1 MEKLDISPNK
11 TLRVAPFAPT
21 GGAGLGR
28 TDSPGIYLGPWS
40 TSATP
45 AYARDM
51 SGRFLEVNAAFVR
64 KFGKIKVEG
73 SDLSAVSSLIHSEEL
88 PTLATAETELKRPP
102 HQTFRVQRWLTPQG
116 WRWMSWEESAIF
128 SEDDELVAV
137 RSVGHDITRQR
148 LAEELYLKLSR
159 AVEQSPVAMVI
170 TDLDGRVQYVN
181 PKFTQACGY
190 TLEEIFERNIPVLR
204 EGHPNEE
211 SYQRFWTT
219 IREGKQWQGEL
230 VRQKGNGPKVWE
242 SVQVSCLRNA
252 TGEITNLL
260 CLKED
265 ITDRKR
271 LEDELRQAQK
281 MESLGT
287 LAGGIA
293 HDFNNLLAVINGYVE
308 LSMLHP
314 NEPTLL
320 QKSLRE
326 IRRASQRAIGLVRQ
340 ILTFSRKAEI
350 NFVPLDLNQQIRD
363 LVALLA
369 ETFPRKV
376 TFAMSLTDGLPAL
389 LADQNQLQ
397 QVVLNLCVNARDA
410 MPNGGVISIATQL
423 IAGSSLPYAD
433 AQRDKNYAC
442 FQVSDTGIGM
452 PAEVRARIFE
462 PFFTTKQSSQGTG
475 LGLAVVYG
483 IVTSHRGYIEVDSTP
498 DVGSSFKLYLPL
510 IESAAAPVAAGQDQ
524 SFPDGSESILI
535 VDDEDPLR
543 NLLRTAFTRKGYSV
557 TSARDGLEAVDFVED
572 LQSEFDAVLLDLN
585 MPGASG
591 IDVLKAIKAK
601 RPQLP
606 VLIVSGHITAET
618 RIELG
623 KLGQREFM
631 TKPYSLD
638 ELGRRLRKL
647 LDQSEQ

>member
-1 MEKLDISPNK
+1 MEKLEISPTK
-11 TLRVAPFAPT
+11 TLRVAPLIAAGIATSGRNDAP
-21 GGAGLGR
+21 GV
-28 TDSPGIYLGPWS
+28 YLGPWS

-51 SGRFLEVNAAFVR
+51 SGRFLEINAAFVR
-64 KFGKIKVEG
+64 KFGKIKIDG
-73 SDLSAVSSLIHSEEL
+73 ADQSIVSSLIHAEEL
-88 PTLATAETELKRPP
+88 PTFATVEAELRRAP

-128 SEDDELVAV
+128 SDDDELVAV
-137 RSVGHDITRQR
+137 RAVGHDITRQR

-170 TDLDGRVQYVN
+170 TDLEGRVQYVN
-181 PKFTQACGY
+181 PKFTEASGY

-204 EGHPNEE
+204 EGHPNDE
-211 SYQRFWTT
+211 SYARFWET
-219 IREGKQWQGEL
+219 IKSGKEWQGEL
-230 VRQKGNGPKVWE
+230 VRQNGNGPKIWE

-252 TGEITNLL
+252 AGEITNLL

-265 ITDRKR
+265 ITARKR

-308 LSMLHP
+308 LSTLHP

-350 NFVPLDLNQQIRD
+350 NFAPLDLNQQVRD

-376 TFAMSLTDGLPAL
+376 TFTMNLADGLPAL

-410 MPNGGVISIATQL
+410 MPNGGCITITTQL
-423 IAGSSLPYAD
+423 VKGDLLPYAD

-462 PFFTTKQSSQGTG
+462 PFFTTKQTSQGTG

-498 DVGSSFKLYLPL
+498 NVGSTFKLYLPL
-510 IESAAAPVAAGQDQ
+510 IEAPAAAVATVPDQ
-524 SFPDGSESILI
+524 TFPGGTESLLI

-557 TSARDGLEAVDFVED
+557 TSARDGLEAVDFIDD

-591 IDVLKAIKAK
+591 TDVLKAIKAK
-601 RPQLP
+601 RPHLP
-606 VLIVSGHITAET
+606 VLILSGHITAET

-638 ELGRRLRKL
+638 DLGRRLRKL